1 MRGYNKIASF
11 MSRYPESAIIFGLQ
25 IDLKE
30 LENANDR
37 SPDAGRANFS
47 RDWFELSTTDEVDG
61 SEEQWKLVLKI
72 REKLREYNEAVF
84 LWTQIS
90 KSSSPHPKHLAKFQE
105 WMKRP
110 SMGSVFLIGRDRN
123 IWADGKDLVAIQEKV
138 PENIFFELWAN
149 TITPI
154 YHDSVGR
161 FYRKPDIETTDYA
174 SNIVDYSD
182 TVIFRIV
189 SFFGV
194 IMASILPVMTIVVLY
209 LVASM
214 VKRLALVGIFT
225 TIFSVCLWF
234 MTDGRLVEVFSATS
248 AFAAVQV
255 VFISTNITST

>member
-11 MSRYPESAIIFGLQ
+11 MSKYPESAIVSRFSELNIQNIIYLQAEIFGLQ

-37 SPDAGRANFS
+37 SPDAGMNPYSSGLRS
-47 RDWFELSTTDEVDG
+47 R
-61 SEEQWKLVLKI
+61 
-72 REKLREYNEAVF
+72 R
-84 LWTQIS
+84 
-90 KSSSPHPKHLAKFQE
+90 SSSPHPKHLAKFQE

-110 SMGSVFLIGRDRN
+110 SLGGVFLIGRDRN

-154 YHDSVGR
+154 YHYSVGR
-161 FYRKPDIETTDYA
+161 FYKKPDIERTDYA
-174 SNIVDYSD
+174 SNIVDYCD